1 MSSPLSPPSSIPRK
15 SSPLNPRSLYSD
27 SSTSSIS
34 SSAVQAAELLSPFSS
49 KSRASEA
56 QEETPSYNQLRTRPR
71 GQSTSNLEM
80 SKASLGGGGVR
91 RPSDNFGD
99 DRALFRGDA
108 MATHEGERDTGI
120 GQRLL
125 RTNAFPTSSPGNIRG
140 RSVSLTP
147 QQEYAPLPDEE
158 SSGDGRTA
166 LDPPHEITSPV
177 SSSVSVPVLLS
188 RTRGDSQD
196 SESEDMQ
203 SKRSSIPS
211 ILSMPASSAAKPATS
226 FVHAGL
232 TQPPSTEVTT
242 ESFEVVRTVG
252 GGKGTINVPWAEAR
266 VSRPWQASNTA
277 QKKKAAIPE
286 EQEEGWIATRD
297 QVARA
302 AQSVLST
309 AGDITHELLEFTL
322 EVGEFIPVPGLQT
335 AVKTLLKI
343 WDVLQMVDQN
353 RMSCLGLVQD
363 CASTVLAIRD
373 EINDAGLQ
381 FFPSNLGDL
390 LIIGFRIR
398 AWLLAKSA
406 FVDVLQL
413 VEKLADMSFLKG
425 YLKRDDIS
433 RQIKGCHGKL
443 DKALDM
449 FDRSIAVRALKY
461 NLAAQK
467 QSEDMYR
474 LLERVLSGDIPIP
487 ARPSPTPGTGSPTI
501 FVPSPTGSPT
511 PMPGHTP
518 LPGDAPDTLK
528 VIQDVRT
535 QKRGVGFAYDMAD
548 LRSLMTMALKA
559 GSDAEM
565 IQVLQVGREN
575 MPEAIKALQRELE
588 REVERERNSL
598 PPDMAPSISGLSDGG
613 LGGAGGGLGLSLVDA
628 DADAKPKAK
637 LVRRVSIT
645 QVPVQPLPLRM
656 DVDAGGDVI
665 LDDIIEGPTGGNG
678 TGDAP
683 FDGQLTRS
691 RTVVSIDSERS
702 SDEAPAKDTLDREFM
717 ESGIDALRRMS
728 KGVETTLPSWTIT
741 QFEVDSE
748 ERIGVGYY
756 SSVFRG
762 NWRKRTVAI
771 KVLHEG
777 TSRSLFVRE
786 VEIWKK
792 LNHPNVLK
800 LFGASSPSAPPYFFV
815 SAYAKNGSL
824 VEFLKRVAVREKEGQ
839 AEVNTGRMIHAGDA
853 GNGRRSVSPGK
864 RSPSRRGRGSPGGGS
879 GIGGW
884 RMLSL
889 GPYSSGSSSGIDS
902 KETDLLRFM
911 HEIAKG
917 MEYLHR
923 HGVVHGDLK
932 AANVLMNDKIHC
944 VITDF
949 GQSEMKSEAFRMSGG
964 NKSKGTLRWQAP
976 EMMQGASQLSTE
988 MDVYSFAITCVE
1000 ILNMG
1005 RLPLPLM
1012 NDEAVTFFVLHENG
1026 RPPVPPSRYVTPALE
1041 ELLREAWHHDPTI
1054 RPPFSKLVSDLK
1066 QIRKAFGNGGEEAI
1080 SPAMSDH
1087 LELEPKQRP
1096 SPDMHPIPLPY
1107 TSPPRTQFLDALGLS
1122 PASSEA
1128 GSSFR
1133 TARDISSSPP
1143 SSYPY
1148 HFDRS
1153 EEALGSG
1160 PMAMP
1165 EPTLYNT
1172 VSSTRTLS
1180 RDPSDDEGTSPSTT
1194 SDENLAVWHYSG
1206 YDTPPPID
1214 ERLKQMRNE
1223 RRYRMLLTHDFH
1235 PSLTLPL
1242 WTPSPV
1248 ALGAVGYL
1256 RKPQGSFVTLFNAI
1270 NPFKTAGI
1278 DMASLKGYGDF
1289 STGKQRQDKRN
1300 FAQRKL
1306 DTVKSFFSS
1315 NSLSSRK
1322 YSFPLRAGH
1331 KSAYLCSETTQYRYF
1346 EDLDT
1351 PKKWF
1356 KANAETIL
1364 RVYGTKHDIQK
1375 EDLYLV
1381 IGTLSTPNYGL
1392 FAHFNVFGAQRVR
1405 QPWGTF
1411 TTDSELPQDGGPLYH
1426 ESDED
1431 RLERQC
1437 ASKVSIVGEG
1447 PWDTLIIAK
1456 LRFKPDNSE
1465 PTSL

>member
-1 MSSPLSPPSSIPRK
+1 MSTAYL
-15 SSPLNPRSLYSD
+15 
-27 SSTSSIS
+27 
-34 SSAVQAAELLSPFSS
+34 
-49 KSRASEA
+49 
-56 QEETPSYNQLRTRPR
+56 
-71 GQSTSNLEM
+71 
-80 SKASLGGGGVR
+80 GGGVR

-99 DRALFRGDA
+99 DRSLFRGDA
-108 MATHEGERDTGI
+108 VGTHEGEMDTGI

-125 RTNAFPTSSPGNIRG
+125 RSNAFPTSSANIRG

-147 QQEYAPLPDEE
+147 QQEYAPLPDET
-158 SSGDGRTA
+158 SSGDGRIA
-166 LDPPHEITSPV
+166 LDPPHEITPPV
-177 SSSVSVPVLLS
+177 SSSVSVPVISS
-188 RTRGDSQD
+188 RT
-196 SESEDMQ
+196 Q
-203 SKRSSIPS
+203 SKGGSTPS
-211 ILSMPASSAAKPATS
+211 ILSVSSGRAAKPATS
-226 FVHAGL
+226 FVHAG
-232 TQPPSTEVTT
+232 VTGEFCANIALRVVHSPCIAPET
-242 ESFEVVRTVG
+242 TVESFEVVRSVG
-252 GGKGTINVPWAEAR
+252 GGKGNINVPWAEAR
-266 VSRPWQASNTA
+266 VSRPWQANRGA
-277 QKKKAAIPE
+277 QKKKEAIPE
-286 EQEEGWIATRD
+286 EQEEGWVATRD
-297 QVARA
+297 QVAKA

-322 EVGEFIPVPGLQT
+322 EVGDFIPVPGLQT

-343 WDVLQMVDQN
+343 WDVLQMVDV
-353 RMSCLGLVQD
+353 SFPPCLPLR
-363 CASTVLAIRD
+363 CSVL
-373 EINDAGLQ
+373 
-381 FFPSNLGDL
+381 PM
-390 LIIGFRIR
+390 
-398 AWLLAKSA
+398 LLAMSNDVVLGKAPPLVNFLFGLSLPWILSKSA
-406 FVDVLQL
+406 FVEVLKL
-413 VEKLADMSFLKG
+413 VEKIADMSFLKG

-449 FDRSIAVRALKY
+449 FDY
-461 NLAAQK
+461 NVEAQK
-467 QSEDMYR
+467 QSEDMHR
-474 LLERVLSGDIPIP
+474 LLEQVLSGDIPLP
-487 ARPSPTPGTGSPTI
+487 VRRSPGTDSPTI

-511 PMPGHTP
+511 PMPGYTP
-518 LPGDAPDTLK
+518 LPGAEPDALTVL
-528 VIQDVRT
+528 QDVRR
-535 QKRGVGFAYDMAD
+535 QQRGVGFAYDMAD

-588 REVERERNSL
+588 REVERERDSL
-598 PPDMAPSISGLSDGG
+598 PPDMAPSVRPPGEHGS
-613 LGGAGGGLGLSLVDA
+613 GGAPVD
-628 DADAKPKAK
+628 P
-637 LVRRVSIT
+637 R
-645 QVPVQPLPLRM
+645 
-656 DVDAGGDVI
+656 
-665 LDDIIEGPTGGNG
+665 
-678 TGDAP
+678 
-683 FDGQLTRS
+683 LTRS
-691 RTVVSIDSERS
+691 RTVVSIENDLAA
-702 SDEAPAKDTLDREFM
+702 DEVPAKDTLDREFM

-728 KGVETTLPSWTIT
+728 KGVETSLPSWTIT
-741 QFEVDSE
+741 QFEVDTE

-762 NWRKRTVAI
+762 NWRKRAVAI
-771 KVLHEG
+771 KILHEG

-824 VEFLKRVAVREKEGQ
+824 VDFLRRVATREKERQEG
-839 AEVNTGRMIHAGDA
+839 ATPGHGPSGLSRAGDV
-853 GNGRRSVSPGK
+853 GDGRRSVSPG
-864 RSPSRRGRGSPGGGS
+864 RQSPSRRARGSPGGGP

-889 GPYSSGSSSGIDS
+889 GPYTSGSSSGVDS
-902 KETDLLRFM
+902 KETELLRFM

-923 HGVVHGDLK
+923 NGVVHGDLK
-932 AANVLMNDKIHC
+932 GANVLMNDKIHC

-964 NKSKGTLRWQAP
+964 KKPQGTLRWQAP
-976 EMMQGASQLSTE
+976 EMMQGASQLSPE
-988 MDVYSFAITCVE
+988 MDVYSFAITCIE

-1005 RLPLPLM
+1005 RLPWPLM
-1012 NDEAVTFFVLHENG
+1012 NDETVTFYVLTTEENG
-1026 RPPVPPSRYVTPALE
+1026 RPPIPPSRYVTPALE
-1041 ELLREAWHHDPTI
+1041 DLLHEAWHHDPTK
-1054 RPPFSKLVSDLK
+1054 RPPFSKLVPDLK

-1107 TSPPRTQFLDALGLS
+1107 ASPPRTQFLDALGLS

-1133 TARDISSSPP
+1133 TARDISSSPQ
-1143 SSYPY
+1143 SSIPY

-1153 EEALGSG
+1153 EEALVSR

-1180 RDPSDDEGTSPSTT
+1180 RDSSDFEGVSPSTT
-1194 SDENLAVWHYSG
+1194 SDENIDVWHYSG

-1256 RKPQGSFVTLFNAI
+1256 RKPQGSFVTLFNAV

-1315 NSLSSRK
+1315 NSIPSRK

-1331 KSAYLCSETTQYRYF
+1331 RSAYLCSETTQYRYF

-1356 KANAETIL
+1356 KANVETIL
-1364 RVYGTKHDIQK
+1364 RVYGAQHDIQK

-1392 FAHFNVFGAQRVR
+1392 FVCHSHPNGQAHFNVYGAQRVR
-1405 QPWGTF
+1405 QPWGAF
-1411 TTDSELPQDGGPLYH
+1411 TTDTELPQDSGPSYH

-1431 RLERQC
+1431 RLEPQC

-1456 LRFKPDNSE
+1456 LRFKPDASE